1 MENFEPAYVRHVRFG
16 LKADICSAKRH
27 VRFAPKSG
35 RPVLA
40 NRVLPVLDIKMMRL
54 QCREINII
62 DAARV
67 NVDFVR
73 IRSWHIERMGCRSAC
88 RTCALPRQCYMC
100 RSLDRLGQTITRTAV
115 AVRSDG

>member
-1 MENFEPAYVRHVRFG
+1 M
-16 LKADICSAKRH
+16 CSAKRH
-27 VRFAPKSG
+27 VRFTPESG

-40 NRVLPVLDIKMMRL
+40 NRVLPVLAIKMMRL

-73 IRSWHIERMGCRSAC
+73 IRSWHIERMDAAVPAERV
-88 RTCALPRQCYMC
+88 
-100 RSLDRLGQTITRTAV
+100 LGHASVKCVGR
-115 AVRSDG
+115 